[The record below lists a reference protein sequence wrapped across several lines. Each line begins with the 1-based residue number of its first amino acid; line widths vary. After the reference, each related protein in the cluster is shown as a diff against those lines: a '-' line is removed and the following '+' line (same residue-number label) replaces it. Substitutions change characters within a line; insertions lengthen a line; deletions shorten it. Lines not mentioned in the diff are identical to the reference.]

1 MTPAKSTK
9 KRPYQQHGFYAVSKA
24 LECVKDQEA
33 WLDEQ
38 GPVGEAL
45 KQLRTELIAKQGG
58 KDTITPAELM
68 SIEGL
73 IFAHMLMMAT
83 GRFIGE
89 QESPVNKSRRQ
100 LFPVVTQWLT
110 LFREVR
116 ETAKD
121 LNTLREKR
129 PKPEPLSLSEY
140 LHGNGKATSNG
151 SGKGQAT
158 KDSTAHASLS
168 TIPAKVHSTGGSD
181 SNQDANQ
188 TMPVHQEAP

>member
-1 MTPAKSTK
+1 MTAQKSTK
-9 KRPYQQHGFYAVSKA
+9 KRPYQYSGHYAVSKA
-24 LECVKDQEA
+24 LESVKDQEK
-33 WLDEQ
+33 WLNDQ
-38 GPVGEAL
+38 GPLGEAL
-45 KQLRTELIAKQGG
+45 KQLREDLIEKQGG

-68 SIEGL
+68 TIEGL
-73 IFAHMLMMAT
+73 VFCHMLMMSA

-129 PKPEPLSLSEY
+129 PKPEPITLNDYLSKP
-140 LHGNGKATSNG
+140 KAQT
-151 SGKGQAT
+151 QA
-158 KDSTAHASLS
+158 ASS
-168 TIPAKVHSTGGSD
+168 GSD
-181 SNQDANQ
+181 ES
-188 TMPVHQEAP
+188 PVAGVQEVQPSQNAAGEA

>member
-1 MTPAKSTK
+1 MTDAKSTK
-9 KRPYQQHGFYAVSKA
+9 KPRVYQYHGTYSLSKA
-24 LECVKDQEA
+24 LASVKDQDK

-45 KQLRTELIAKQGG
+45 KQLREELIEKQGG
-58 KDTITPAELM
+58 KGTISPGELM
-68 SIEGL
+68 AIEGL
-73 IFAHMLMMAT
+73 VFCHMLMMSA

-121 LNTLREKR
+121 LNSLRERR

-140 LHGNGKATSNG
+140 LNGGKTTNNG
-151 SGKGQAT
+151 SGESQAT
-158 KDSTAHASLS
+158 KDAPSSPSALTAQVHTADGAA
-168 TIPAKVHSTGGSD
+168 PA
-181 SNQDANQ
+181 
-188 TMPVHQEAP
+188 PQEGEA